1 MAKRQKRVKRSGL
14 SKRFSSEF
22 INTGSTLNKIGMDA
36 LYSGNKLPLN
46 SDGFLVTLFGKDT
59 NNGGPA
65 RVEAL
70 KLRER
75 ILNQVDPA
83 RHFKVLETEKLRV
96 LMYYINPSDG
106 FFFVQYEK
114 QTGIV
119 RKSLTY
125 KSKQRAMRFFN
136 ANDVKWISKFQAPL
150 VPET

>member
-1 MAKRQKRVKRSGL
+1 MAKRQKRVKRKGL
-14 SKRFSSEF
+14 YGKWSSSF

-59 NNGGPA
+59 NSGGPS

-70 KLRER
+70 KLREK
-75 ILNQVDPA
+75 ILHQIDPA

-96 LMYYINPSDG
+96 LMYYVNPESG

-114 QTGIV
+114 QTGTV

-125 KSKQRAMRFFN
+125 KSKERAMRYFRAN
-136 ANDVKWISKFQAPL
+136 AVKWISKFQAP
-150 VPET
+150 PFTT